1 MKIALVTP
9 ARPVAHSGNRNTA
22 QRWALLL
29 RELGHRVRVLTA
41 WDGKPA
47 DIMIAL
53 HARRSHDSIAAFATA
68 YPTHP
73 LIVMLTGTD
82 LYQDI
87 RRDAKA
93 RLSLTLATRLVVLQD
108 QGPAELARHLR
119 AKTRV
124 IYQSTR
130 PIEHVPP
137 LRSCFEVCVSGHLRE
152 VKDPFRLAAAL
163 QHMPP
168 QSRIRAVQIGGAMNP
183 AMQREVQRWMRRE
196 PRYRWLNEMTHGAAL
211 RRLARARV
219 MVISSRMEGGANV
232 VTEALAARVPII
244 ASRIA
249 GNIGML
255 GRGYVGYYP
264 PGDERALAR
273 LLWRAESDPVF
284 YGRLRRQCIAR
295 RHLIRRSR
303 EKEALRSLLQEFQ
316 D

>member
-53 HARRSHDSIAAFATA
+53 HARRSHDSIAAFSAA
-68 YPTHP
+68 YPARP

-93 RLSLTLATRLVVLQD
+93 RLSLKLATRLVVLQD
-108 QGPAELARHLR
+108 QGPAELARGLR
-119 AKTRV
+119 KKTRV
-124 IYQSTR
+124 IYQSTL
-130 PIEHVPP
+130 PIKHAPP
-137 LRSCFEVCVSGHLRE
+137 LQSCFEVCISGHLRE

-163 QHMPP
+163 QHIPS

-183 AMQREVQRWMRRE
+183 AMRREAQRWIRRE
-196 PRYRWLNEMTHGAAL
+196 PRYRWLGEATHGAAL

-219 MVISSRMEGGANV
+219 MVISSLMEGGANV
-232 VTEALAARVPII
+232 VTEALAAGVPII

-255 GRGYVGYYP
+255 GRGYAGYYP

-273 LLWRAESDPVF
+273 LLWRAESEPEF
-284 YGRLRRQCIAR
+284 YERLRRLCAAR
-295 RHLIRRSR
+295 RGLIRRSR
-303 EKEALRSLLQEFQ
+303 EKDALRQLMLELQT
-316 D
+316 

>member
-47 DIMIAL
+47 DLMIAL
-53 HARRSHDSIAAFATA
+53 HARRSHDSIAAFAAA
-68 YPTHP
+68 YPQRP
-73 LIVMLTGTD
+73 LVVILTGTD

-93 RLSLTLATRLVVLQD
+93 RLSLKLATRLVVLQD
-108 QGPAELARHLR
+108 QGPAELARGLR

-124 IYQSTR
+124 IYQSTL
-130 PIEHVPP
+130 PITHAPP
-137 LRSCFEVCVSGHLRE
+137 LQSCFEVCISGHLRE

-163 QHMPP
+163 QHMPS
-168 QSRIRAVQIGGAMNP
+168 QSRIRAMQIGGAMSP
-183 AMQREVQRWMRRE
+183 AMQREAQLWMHRE
-196 PRYRWLNEMTHGAAL
+196 PRYHWLKEMTHGAAL
-211 RRLARARV
+211 RRLARARL

-232 VTEALAARVPII
+232 VTEALAAGVPII

-255 GRGYVGYYP
+255 GRGYAGYYP

-273 LLWRAESDPVF
+273 LLWRAESDSEF
-284 YGRLRRQCIAR
+284 YGRLRRLCMAR
-295 RHLIRRSR
+295 RYLIRRKR
-303 EKEALRSLLQEFQ
+303 EKDALRRLLKEFQ

>member
-53 HARRSHDSIAAFATA
+53 HARRSHDSIAAFSAA
-68 YPTHP
+68 YPARP

-93 RLSLTLATRLVVLQD
+93 RLSLKLATRLVALQD
-108 QGPAELARHLR
+108 QGVFELARNLR

-130 PIEHVPP
+130 PLKRVPP
-137 LRSCFEVCVSGHLRE
+137 LQSCFEVCVSGHLRE
-152 VKDPFRLAAAL
+152 VKDPFRLAAAV
-163 QHMPP
+163 QHVPA
-168 QSRIRAVQIGGAMNP
+168 QSRIRAVQIGGAMSA
-183 AMQREVQRWMRRE
+183 AMQREARRWVRRE
-196 PRYRWLNEMTHGAAL
+196 PRYRWLDEMTHGAAL
-211 RRLARARV
+211 QRLARARL
-219 MVISSRMEGGANV
+219 MVISSHMEGGANV

-255 GRGYVGYYP
+255 GRGYAGYYP

-284 YGRLRRQCIAR
+284 YRRLSRECMAR
-295 RHLIRRSR
+295 RHLIGRKR
-303 EKEALRSLLQEFQ
+303 EKDALRRLLREFQ
-316 D
+316 R